1 MMRRLLCLLL
11 VSCMPSITF
20 AMNGHGVDP
29 VASVIFWVT
38 LIFLFGVIGRNIALR
53 LNLPGVLGELMMGIV
68 LGNVCYFLGM
78 EIATVLRESSSIFSI
93 MGDLLKGL
101 PLPDAV
107 TSTITNPHYAKQVLA
122 ALGGPNG
129 NDLLKISYV
138 IDVFSRYGVI
148 FLLFLVGVESSI
160 TELRHTGRASIQ
172 VALIGVIAPLCL
184 GILVTCIFLP
194 QLPFKS
200 ALFIGATL
208 TATSVGITARVLA
221 EMKVLKTRE
230 ASTILGAAMIDDILG
245 LIILAVVSGVVVT
258 GVVSLSAIALIFL
271 SAFLFFS
278 CSIVFGPK
286 LLKIAVGFFSFFE
299 PWEEKLIVSFMFL
312 MVLSW
317 VATQLNLASIIGAFS
332 AGLIIH
338 DGFFS
343 QGSGERRNGFS
354 IRELLAPLE
363 TILLPLFFMLIG
375 IQVKLEAFFDWQVLF
390 ISLVLIAAAVIGKL
404 VSGFGAMRQDD
415 RILIG
420 IGMLP
425 RGEVGLVFASIGRT
439 IGVISDQLFSA
450 VILMVM
456 VTTLIAPPLLKARYA
471 KHKVLHAS

>member
-1 MMRRLLCLLL
+1 
-11 VSCMPSITF
+11 
-20 AMNGHGVDP
+20 
-29 VASVIFWVT
+29 
-38 LIFLFGVIGRNIALR
+38 
-53 LNLPGVLGELMMGIV
+53 
-68 LGNVCYFLGM
+68 
-78 EIATVLRESSSIFSI
+78 
-93 MGDLLKGL
+93 
-101 PLPDAV
+101 
-107 TSTITNPHYAKQVLA
+107 
-122 ALGGPNG
+122 
-129 NDLLKISYV
+129 
-138 IDVFSRYGVI
+138 
-148 FLLFLVGVESSI
+148 
-160 TELRHTGRASIQ
+160 
-172 VALIGVIAPLCL
+172 
-184 GILVTCIFLP
+184 
-194 QLPFKS
+194 
-200 ALFIGATL
+200 
-208 TATSVGITARVLA
+208 
-221 EMKVLKTRE
+221 
-230 ASTILGAAMIDDILG
+230 
-245 LIILAVVSGVVVT
+245 
-258 GVVSLSAIALIFL
+258 
-271 SAFLFFS
+271 
-278 CSIVFGPK
+278 
-286 LLKIAVGFFSFFE
+286 
-299 PWEEKLIVSFMFL
+299 MFL

-375 IQVKLEAFFDWQVLF
+375 IQVKLEAFFDWQVLL